1 MKKRVLIAMLSVVG
15 FLTITSCSRKI
26 TRVATD
32 EQIDISGRWN
42 DTDARLSAE
51 ALSSQ
56 IVMGDWINEYKVTT
70 GKKPAVIVGLV
81 RNKSHEHI
89 DAELFTI
96 EVEKALV
103 KYQKAKVVQGGEMRN
118 ELRAERADQQT
129 NSSVSTMKK
138 FGLETGADFM
148 LQGTINSVVDA
159 LKKQKVVYY
168 QVDLVLTNIQTNEK
182 VWFGDKKIKKFI
194 KN

>member
-1 MKKRVLIAMLSVVG
+1 MKKGLLILVLCVAGI
-15 FLTITSCSRKI
+15 FTITSCSRKI

-51 ALSSQ
+51 ALSAQ
-56 IVMGDWINEYKVTT
+56 VVMGDWIHEFRQQT
-70 GKKPAVIVGLV
+70 GKKPTVIVGLV

-103 KYQKAKVVQGGEMRN
+103 KHQVSKVVQGGEMRN

-159 LKKQKVVYY
+159 LKKKKLVYY
-168 QVDLVLTNIQTNEK
+168 QIDLVLTNIQTNEK
-182 VWFGDKKIKKFI
+182 VWFGDKKIKKYI

>member
-1 MKKRVLIAMLSVVG
+1 MKKGLALVALSIIGV
-15 FLTITSCSRKI
+15 FTIVSCSRRV
-26 TRVATD
+26 TRIATN

-56 IVMGDWINEYKVTT
+56 IVMGDWINEYQAQT
-70 GKKPAVIVGLV
+70 GKKPTVIVGLV

-89 DAELFTI
+89 DAELFTV

-138 FGLETGADFM
+138 FGLELGADFM

-168 QVDLVLTNIQTNEK
+168 QVDLMLTNIQTNEK
-182 VWFGDKKIKKFI
+182 VWYGDKKIKKYI

>member
-1 MKKRVLIAMLSVVG
+1 MKKGLALVALSIIGV
-15 FLTITSCSRKI
+15 FTIVSCSRRV
-26 TRVATD
+26 TRIATN

-56 IVMGDWINEYKVTT
+56 IVMGDWINEYQAKT
-70 GKKPAVIVGLV
+70 GKKPTVIVGLV

-89 DAELFTI
+89 DAELFTV

-138 FGLETGADFM
+138 FGLELGADFM

-168 QVDLVLTNIQTNEK
+168 QVDLTLTNIQTNEK
-182 VWFGDKKIKKFI
+182 VWYGDKKIKKYI